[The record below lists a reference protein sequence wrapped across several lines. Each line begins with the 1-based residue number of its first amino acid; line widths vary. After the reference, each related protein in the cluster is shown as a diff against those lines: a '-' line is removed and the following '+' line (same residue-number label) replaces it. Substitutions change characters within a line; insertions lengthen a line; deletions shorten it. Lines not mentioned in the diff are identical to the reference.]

1 MEKLLED
8 LERDL
13 KSILE
18 GKEVKQ
24 KRKDLGDKV
33 DIRLCRMIVYSLQ
46 WASVGY
52 QSALRFAGMKFGKRL
67 GEASEKTELGLVLEE
82 IKKIIEYLKG
92 GRVEIEIMPEAKGA
106 QLKIYDSY
114 LTSGIPNV
122 LQNLCFF
129 EEGFIE
135 GYLDGAISKNGSLA
149 VASQGI
155 SVLGVTCQEVRC
167 VGLGDKFCGFLIK
180 FS

>member
-8 LERDL
+8 LERDI

-52 QSALRFAGMKFGKRL
+52 QSALRFAGMKLGKRL
-67 GEASEKTELGLVLEE
+67 GEVSEKTELSLVLEE
-82 IKKIIEYLKG
+82 IKKIIEYLRG
-92 GRVEIEIMPEAKGA
+92 GRVEIEIMPEIKGA

-114 LTSGIPNV
+114 LTSGIPNI

-135 GYLDGAISKNGSLA
+135 GYLDGVISKKGPIA
-149 VASQGI
+149 VAGQGF
-155 SVLGVTCQEVRC
+155 SVSKVSCEEKKC
-167 VGLGDKFCGFLIK
+167 IGLGDDYCGFLIK
-180 FS
+180 IA

>member
-8 LERDL
+8 LERDI
-13 KSILE
+13 KNVLE

-24 KRKDLGDKV
+24 KRRDLGDKV

-52 QSALRFAGMKFGKRL
+52 QSALRFAGMKLGKRL
-67 GEASEKTELGLVLEE
+67 GEGSEKTELGLVLEE
-82 IKKIIEYLKG
+82 IKKIIEYLRG
-92 GRVEIEIMPEAKGA
+92 GRVEIEIMPDVKGA

-114 LTSGIPNV
+114 LTSGIPNI

-135 GYLDGAISKNGSLA
+135 GYLDGVIAKNGSLA

-155 SVLGVTCQEVRC
+155 SVLGVTCQEIRC

>member
-13 KSILE
+13 KNVLE

-24 KRKDLGDKV
+24 KRRDLGDKV

-52 QSALRFAGMKFGKRL
+52 QSALRFAGMKLGKRL
-67 GEASEKTELGLVLEE
+67 GEGSEKTELSLVLEE
-82 IKKIIEYLKG
+82 IKKIIEYLRG
-92 GRVEIEIMPEAKGA
+92 GKVEIEIMPEAKGA

-114 LTSGIPNV
+114 LTSGIPNI

-135 GYLDGAISKNGSLA
+135 GYLDGVIAKLGSVT
-149 VASQGI
+149 VADGGV
-155 SVLGVTCQEVRC
+155 SVSRVTCQEVRC

>member
-1 MEKLLED
+1 MEKLIED
-8 LERDL
+8 LEKDL
-13 KSILE
+13 RNIIE
-18 GKEVKQ
+18 GKPLKT
-24 KRKDLGDKV
+24 KREKLGDQV
-33 DIRLCRMIVYSLQ
+33 DLRILRMIIYALQ

-52 QSALRFAGMKFGKRL
+52 QSALRFAGMKLGKRM

-82 IKKIIEYLKG
+82 IKKIIEYLRG
-92 GRVEIEIMPEAKGA
+92 GRVEIEIMPDVKGA

-114 LTSGIPNV
+114 LTSGIPNI

-135 GYLDGAISKNGSLA
+135 GYLDGVIAKNGSLA

-155 SVLGVTCQEVRC
+155 SVLGVTCQEIRC

>member
-33 DIRLCRMIVYSLQ
+33 DIRICRMIVYSLQ

-52 QSALRFAGMKFGKRL
+52 QSVLRFAGMKLGKRL
-67 GEASEKTELGLVLEE
+67 GEDSEKTELSLVLEE
-82 IKKIIEYLKG
+82 IKKIFEYLRG
-92 GRVEIEIMPEAKGA
+92 GRVEIEIMPEAKGV

-114 LTSGIPNV
+114 LTSGIPNI

-135 GYLDGAISKNGSLA
+135 GYLDGVIAKNGSLA

-155 SVLGVTCQEVRC
+155 SVLGVTCQEIRC

>member
-13 KSILE
+13 KNVLE

-24 KRKDLGDKV
+24 KRRDLGDKV
-33 DIRLCRMIVYSLQ
+33 DIRLCRMIVYALQ

-52 QSALRFAGMKFGKRL
+52 QSALRFAGMKLGKRI
-67 GEASEKTELGLVLEE
+67 GEGSEKTELSLVLEE
-82 IKKIIEYLKG
+82 IKKIIEYLRG
-92 GRVEIEIMPEAKGA
+92 GRVEIEIMPEVKGA

-114 LTSGIPNV
+114 LTSGIPNI

-135 GYLDGAISKNGSLA
+135 GYLDGVIAKNGSLA

-155 SVLGVTCQEVRC
+155 SVLGVTCQEIRC